1 MCHFFFFKQKT
12 AYEMRISDWSSD
24 VCSSDLFSKYG
35 PRSSW
40 VRISCGVPRAAIA
53 MSTRFSR
60 SRRVASGTEEVGRAR
75 DMGAVSKFVE
85 ELCDYGRF
93 WSNGN
98 FNQNFQKVIRTEERR
113 VGKECVST
121 CRFGGWT

>member
-1 MCHFFFFKQKT
+1 
-12 AYEMRISDWSSD
+12 MRISDWSSD
-24 VCSSDLFSKYG
+24 VCSSDLKYG

-85 ELCDYGRF
+85 ELCDYR
-93 WSNGN
+93 S
-98 FNQNFQKVIRTEERR
+98 EERR
-113 VGKECVST
+113 VGKECVRT
-121 CRFGGWT
+121 CRSRWSPYHYKKKQHIDQQ